1 MRMRNSLVQRQIK
14 EYGGWLRRITDS
26 GILTAVRKDGSALY
40 NISSQCTAEGVQ

>member
-26 GILTAVRKDGSALY
+26 GILTAVRKDGSAPY
-40 NISSQCTAEGVQ
+40 ISSQCTAEGVQ